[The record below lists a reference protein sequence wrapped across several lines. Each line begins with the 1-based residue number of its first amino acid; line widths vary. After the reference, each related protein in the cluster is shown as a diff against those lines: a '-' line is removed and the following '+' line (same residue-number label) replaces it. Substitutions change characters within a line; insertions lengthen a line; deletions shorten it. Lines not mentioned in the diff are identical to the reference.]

1 MKTLFTTLALCAL
14 TTPAFAISLK
24 DRIEQ
29 VNREDQRAVAGTLNT
44 STGVMTITTQDMA
57 EGTKGKGLSPR
68 TFDVDLSAL
77 KGQNGTDGT
86 NGTNGADGADGQDFD
101 TAAHMSEL
109 AAATALGGLQI
120 NDPMSGQ
127 TTWGFGVGGQFD
139 GSSAVAAGI
148 RYGINDNMSAYG
160 SVGVSIQGAGAAYSL
175 GLSGSF

>member
-86 NGTNGADGADGQDFD
+86 DGQDFD
-101 TAAHMSEL
+101 ASGHMSEL

-120 NDPMSGQ
+120 SDPMSGQ
-127 TTWGFGVGGQFD
+127 TTWALGVGGQFD